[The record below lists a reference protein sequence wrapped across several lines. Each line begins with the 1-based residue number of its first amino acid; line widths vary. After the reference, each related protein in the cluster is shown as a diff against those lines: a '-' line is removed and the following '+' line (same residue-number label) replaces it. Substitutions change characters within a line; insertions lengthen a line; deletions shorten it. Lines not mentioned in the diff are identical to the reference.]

1 MANKNKAHMNFGQ
14 IKDVYNEILA
24 ESISTGDKGKKGLF
38 KDYVKTLR
46 ENEILKS
53 QFFIYSN
60 IQNKFEENESRA
72 IEFIKENINL
82 MDKFTEKEINEA
94 NKTLMLDLVFENVKP
109 YHAEDKLATDR
120 VKELHENIS
129 KLITT
134 KKGPSTISSLVETT
148 QKVAQYVTTNKKE
161 EEVIVEGLDEVILSS
176 KELGSLMVSRYN
188 DRYSDLSESEI
199 KTVKLI
205 LESDENGRESFFKL
219 NISECIK
226 LVNAKL
232 EGSSDSLKETLLS
245 LKESL
250 LDRKYIKESFDTDI
264 IKVLELKE
272 DLTAE

>member
-1 MANKNKAHMNFGQ
+1 MNFGQ

-226 LVNAKL
+226 LVNTKL

>member
-1 MANKNKAHMNFGQ
+1 MAKKNTTHMNFGQ
-14 IKDVYNEILA
+14 IKDVYNELLA
-24 ESISTGDKGKKGLF
+24 ESISTGNKSKKGLF
-38 KDYVKTLR
+38 KDYVKTLK

-72 IEFIKENINL
+72 VEFIKENINL

-94 NKTLMLDLVFENVKP
+94 NKTIMLDLVFENVEFN
-109 YHAEDKLATDR
+109 YTEGLLTNDR

-134 KKGPSTISSLVETT
+134 KKSPSTISSLVETT
-148 QKVAQYVTTNKKE
+148 HKVAQYITSNRKE
-161 EEVIVEGLDEVILSS
+161 DEVIVEGLDEVILSN
-176 KELGSLMVSRYN
+176 KELGSLMVSKYN

-199 KTVKLI
+199 KTVKFI
-205 LESDENGRESFFKL
+205 LESDDDGKESFFKL
-219 NISECIK
+219 NISECID
-226 LVNAKL
+226 LVNVKL
-232 EGSSDSLKETLLS
+232 KQSSDGFKETLLS

-272 DLTAE
+272 DLAAE